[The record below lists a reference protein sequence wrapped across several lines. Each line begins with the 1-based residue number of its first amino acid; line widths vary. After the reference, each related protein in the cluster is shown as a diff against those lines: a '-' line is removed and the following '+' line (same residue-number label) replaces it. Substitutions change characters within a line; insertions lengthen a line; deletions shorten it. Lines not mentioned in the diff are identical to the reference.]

1 MATRT
6 RTTRAKAEPVE
17 DEAPATKAAS
27 TTKGMAWL
35 QEHIEGVLGEE
46 VPATKLRVILRN
58 LVKDGEVEHEAGH
71 GWTFTGIKDPAVR
84 GVIAKLKAQAK
95 AAPADDEE
103 DEVAVKR
110 AARKAPAKKAA
121 PAKRTSRA
129 KAKPVVEEEDE
140 DLYDDE
146 EDIDLDD

>member
-6 RTTRAKAEPVE
+6 RTKAPVAVVE
-17 DEAPATKAAS
+17 DDEAPAKA
-27 TTKGMAWL
+27 TKGIAWL
-35 QEHIEGVLGEE
+35 QEHVEGVLGEE

-95 AAPADDEE
+95 AEPAE
-103 DEVAVKR
+103 
-110 AARKAPAKKAA
+110 RKAPAKKAA
-121 PAKRTSRA
+121 PARGRRA
-129 KAKPVVEEEDE
+129 KVVEPEDDE
-140 DLYDDE
+140 DLFGD
-146 EDIDLDD
+146 EDIDLDED

>member
-6 RTTRAKAEPVE
+6 RTKPLAVVE
-17 DEAPATKAAS
+17 DETPAKATKPES
-27 TTKGMAWL
+27 KGIAWL

-46 VPATKLRVILRN
+46 VPAAKLRVILRN

-71 GWTFTGIKDPAVR
+71 GWTFTGVKDPAVR
-84 GVIAKLKAQAK
+84 GVIAKLKAQATAEK
-95 AAPADDEE
+95 PAA
-103 DEVAVKR
+103 
-110 AARKAPAKKAA
+110 KAPAKKAA
-121 PAKRTSRA
+121 PAKRTGRA

-140 DLYDDE
+140 DLFEDD